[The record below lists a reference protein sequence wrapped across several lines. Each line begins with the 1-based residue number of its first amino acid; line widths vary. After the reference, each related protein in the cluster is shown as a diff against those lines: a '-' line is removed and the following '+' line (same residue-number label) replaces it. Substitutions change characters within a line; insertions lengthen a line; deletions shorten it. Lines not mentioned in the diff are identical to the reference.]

1 MNRLTRNVIFSLK
14 NSHNIRTITSFVPR
28 NTLANHEP
36 SRLFK
41 SVSNQMIF
49 CEKSSMFATQT
60 IRYSSTAIEISQ
72 FDYENFCEE
81 TLDEICDYIEELI
94 DSTNHLT
101 AADVVNNV
109 RI

>member
-1 MNRLTRNVIFSLK
+1 MNRLARNIIFSLK

-28 NTLANHEP
+28 KTLANYET

-41 SVSNQMIF
+41 SVSNQSMF
-49 CEKSSMFATQT
+49 CEKSSIFATQT
-60 IRYSSTAIEISQ
+60 VRFTSTAIEISQ
-72 FDYENFCEE
+72 FDYENFCVE

-94 DSTNHLT
+94 DSINHLT